1 METLTSQRITE
12 MNNTPSNSAIF
23 SDVEVF
29 HAIAVMVA
37 VIVIGSIGNTL
48 VISVLCLKNFSV
60 NSRWNQYRRRNQFN
74 IPENSE
80 TGAFDRDKTLDFFIL
95 VLAVSDLLVCVVIIP
110 STITMEIHQFR
121 ISVDVLCKLFY
132 VLFVT
137 NTTFSSLLISAV
149 ALDRY
154 LFICHS
160 LKHILTLIR
169 AKILVST
176 LALFSLC
183 VGIAA
188 GSVVGV
194 KAIHH
199 NATEDNVT
207 TNYIC
212 EENEY
217 VREISELQKTVSQI
231 IKYLNHACYLA
242 CILIVLILYS
252 CVFWAIVTSRSRSQ
266 KLTMSSQ
273 KSRQNGRNSSLTG
286 KSTANSRMSR
296 QRIANLPAKLRQK
309 AQFTL
314 QNLRSALMLFII
326 ALVYILTFV
335 PSLVIANGWAP
346 QNLVLLYL
354 YYVNSAANPCIY
366 AIFTPSFRQMVA
378 VLFRNCFCKGRS
390 TQPPI
395 SGRNSKRSDPVA
407 TINAGVSHTNSRAF
421 SRMGRK
427 KRPIE
432 EAYPFISR
440 EERMAAAAA
449 AAAAS
454 TATPTVSNNES
465 NMDASDF

>member
-1 METLTSQRITE
+1 MEALTTLRITP

-23 SDVEVF
+23 SDVEVSR
-29 HAIAVMVA
+29 AIAMMATVL
-37 VIVIGSIGNTL
+37 VIGSIGNTL
-48 VISVLCLKNFSV
+48 VIIVLCLKNSSA
-60 NSRWNQYRRRNQFN
+60 NSRWNRYRRRQQTNGLQ
-74 IPENSE
+74 ISE
-80 TGAFDRDKTLDFFIL
+80 TGAFGRDKTLDFFIL
-95 VLAVSDLLVCVVIIP
+95 VLAVSDLLVCVIIIP
-110 STITMEIHQFR
+110 STITMEINQFR
-121 ISVDVLCKLFY
+121 ISIDILCKLFY

-176 LALFSLC
+176 LALFSLG

-188 GSVVGV
+188 GCVVGV
-194 KAIHH
+194 KAIHP
-199 NATEDNVT
+199 NSTEGDSQ

-217 VREISELQKTVSQI
+217 VRGISETQRTVSQI
-231 IKYLNHACYLA
+231 IKYFNHACYLA
-242 CILIVLILYS
+242 CILVVLILYS
-252 CVFWAIVTSRSRSQ
+252 CVFWAIVTSRSRSNKMKVPAQ
-266 KLTMSSQ
+266 A
-273 KSRQNGRNSSLTG
+273 SRQNGDHPGESNRPF
-286 KSTANSRMSR
+286 SR
-296 QRIANLPAKLRQK
+296 QRMASLPAKLRQK

-314 QNLRSALMLFII
+314 QNIRSSLMLFIV

-335 PSLVIANGWAP
+335 PALVIANGWAQ

-366 AIFTPSFRQMVA
+366 AIFTPSFRGIVVA
-378 VLFRNCFCKGRS
+378 LFRKCFC
-390 TQPPI
+390 TDHNPQPPVAGGGSSTTSNANANVSYS
-395 SGRNSKRSDPVA
+395 SGIALN
-407 TINAGVSHTNSRAF
+407 
-421 SRMGRK
+421 RMGRK
-427 KRPIE
+427 KRSQR

-449 AAAAS
+449 TAEVEALAQENKNSMAS
-454 TATPTVSNNES
+454 NAEYTE
-465 NMDASDF
+465 DASDNF